1 MSAIDPGP
9 AYSEVC
15 IRSGNLHS
23 PLDQQAV
30 LELLNLYASRL
41 PGRRRE
47 LSADVAEQLI
57 PALRSRSG
65 SHLFL
70 AETTKRAE
78 TSKRIVGL
86 ALCFDGFSTFRA
98 SPLLNLHDLT
108 VHPQFQRQGIG
119 DKLLLAVIHFAR
131 QANYCAVTLEVMAD
145 NPARRLY
152 ARHGFESL
160 QGECAG
166 HLTLFGKLE
175 LC

>member
-1 MSAIDPGP
+1 MSAIDP
-9 AYSEVC
+9 YTDVC
-15 IRSGNLHS
+15 VRSGNLHA

-41 PGRRRE
+41 PGRMRE
-47 LSADVAEQLI
+47 LPTDVTDQLI
-57 PALRSRSG
+57 PALSIRSG

-70 AETTKRAE
+70 AE

>member
-1 MSAIDPGP
+1 M
-9 AYSEVC
+9 
-15 IRSGNLHS
+15 
-23 PLDQQAV
+23 

-41 PGRRRE
+41 PGRMRE
-47 LSADVAEQLI
+47 LPTDVTKQLI
-57 PALRSRSG
+57 PALRNHSG

-70 AETTKRAE
+70 AETGTPTE
-78 TSKRIVGL
+78 TNKRIVGL
-86 ALCFDGFSTFRA
+86 AMCFEGFSTFRA
-98 SPLLNLHDLT
+98 APLLNLHDLT
-108 VHPQFQRQGIG
+108 VHPQFQGQGIG
-119 DKLLLAVIHFAR
+119 DKLLSAVIDFAR

>member
-1 MSAIDPGP
+1 MT
-9 AYSEVC
+9 
-15 IRSGNLHS
+15 IRSGNLNA

-41 PGRRRE
+41 PGRMRE
-47 LSADVAEQLI
+47 LPSDVAKQLI
-57 PALRSRSG
+57 PALRSRPG
-65 SHLFL
+65 THLFL
-70 AETTKRAE
+70 AETSTPAP
-78 TSKRIVGL
+78 TSKRVVGL

-108 VHPQFQRQGIG
+108 VLPQFQHQGIG
-119 DKLLLAVIHFAR
+119 DKLLSAIIEFAR

-160 QGECAG
+160 QGECAD

-175 LC
+175 LGQDK